1 LNAAKIKILLL
12 WLLIVTS
19 LGNASA
25 TTPGATENRVWQKS
39 LATVETRQVEPLQ
52 TLGRH
57 QENEGAGYDFASDSL
72 LAAKT
77 GALRIAP
84 YEELSGNVA
93 GQAHHLNQTAAY
105 RDIIPRKQGLS
116 IELEGNIFTDA
127 GAPHTLAH
135 GSLEGFWNKF
145 RGTDIV
151 PTNLEYTRA
160 AQQSLRAA
168 GLSEVEVQQAIQ
180 AAIRERVQAGALGGM
195 EVPRVPGPIRNLAR

>member
-77 GALRIAP
+77 TADGSIKFKRWKRGESIDKPLLDGSPPTWDTVQSRYWKNRYEAAKSSGEFTPPQLAEIRKGNAPTDYNPRTGQWDRRELHHVDPQRNTIDNSPINLR
-84 YEELSGNVA
+84 ELTPDWHAEV
-93 GQAHHLNQTAAY
+93 
-105 RDIIPRKQGLS
+105 DP
-116 IELEGNIFTDA
+116 
-127 GAPHTLAH
+127 
-135 GSLEGFWNKF
+135 F
-145 RGTDIV
+145 RH
-151 PTNLEYTRA
+151 
-160 AQQSLRAA
+160 
-168 GLSEVEVQQAIQ
+168 
-180 AAIRERVQAGALGGM
+180 
-195 EVPRVPGPIRNLAR
+195 VPGIQPVRGIR